1 MISLD
6 NPEEVLLYPKSQAV
20 LTSIQ
25 SLPSQ
30 ITNSWNQALRFNL
43 PEGYRQ
49 AKSIVVCGQ
58 GGSRFPILI
67 VKELFKEEIALP
79 LLINDNYQLPGFV
92 NQETLVIGSSYSGN
106 TEEVVFCLKK
116 AKEKGA
122 QLLGI
127 TSGGELKKTAQSLNF
142 PCLVFDPKD
151 NPSGQPR
158 LGFGYALG
166 SFLGILKSLGW
177 LDLDQSFFDQVI
189 LGSHKLVQDY
199 EVKVPESSNPAK
211 QIARK
216 IFEKVPVYVVSEFL
230 SGLGNAIANQT
241 NETAKS
247 GSQFRIIPELNHHL
261 MEGMA
266 HPEKTKEID
275 LFVFFYSA
283 LYSTSIQKRFKI
295 TRSIV
300 EKRGFEVL
308 WYELKQKSKITQ
320 AFELLILGS
329 FLTFYLSVLYQ
340 EDPVAIPFVNY
351 FKKRLEELKNNV

>member
-1 MISLD
+1 MINLD
-6 NPEEVLLYPKSQAV
+6 NLEAILQYPKSQAV

-25 SLPSQ
+25 NLPRQ
-30 ITNSWNQALRFNL
+30 IVNSWNLSSQFSL
-43 PEGYRQ
+43 PDHYRQ
-49 AKSIVVCGQ
+49 VKSIVICGM

-67 VKELFKEEIALP
+67 VKELFKEEITIP
-79 LLINDNYQLPGFV
+79 TIICDDYRLPGFV
-92 NQETLVIGSSYSGN
+92 NQDTLVIGSSYSGN
-106 TEEVVFCLKK
+106 TEEVIFCLKK
-116 AKEKGA
+116 AKDKGA
-122 QLLGI
+122 KLLGI
-127 TSGGELKKTAQSLNF
+127 TSGGELEKIAQSLNF
-142 PCLVFDPKD
+142 PCLVFSPED

-166 SFLGILKSLGW
+166 SFLGILKSLE
-177 LDLDQSFFDQVI
+177 LLIPDRPSLDQVI
-189 LGSHKLVQDY
+189 SESHKLTQDF

-211 QIARK
+211 QLARE

-261 MEGMA
+261 MEGLA
-266 HPEKTKEID
+266 HPEKNKEVD

-283 LYSTSIQKRFKI
+283 LYSPAIQKRFKI

-300 EKRGFEVL
+300 EKRGFGVL
-308 WYELKQKSKITQ
+308 WYELKQKSKINQ

-329 FLTFYLSVLYQ
+329 FLTFYLSALYQ
-340 EDPVAIPFVNY
+340 EDPAAIPFVNY
-351 FKKRLEELKNNV
+351 FKKRLEELKNNS